1 MNTRFIQIL
10 LLSATVCAINL
21 IAHKSNASDSLSNT
35 PMYVYYEDIY
45 FTEAYTNQDPKNAV
59 SAATLSV
66 AKRLPSDVN
75 IEFLPTAR
83 LNIKFEEETEN
94 SVCALF
100 KLKSTERES
109 KYYFSLPIGF
119 MQTHRL
125 FLRQDMAPLHASLVN
140 KEGEVIQI
148 ASLFDFYPEA
158 KIILWENIS
167 HGDYLDNALK
177 QVANKNK
184 AFVQGMTSHV
194 NLAKLVVHSRADF
207 AIMPPAE
214 LVHVE
219 GNSTS
224 MGLMSYR
231 IAGIEPVI
239 KVYMMCNKN
248 EASKK
253 LVNAVNAVIRDLYNS
268 PEYMSASLLNVVANE
283 VPFVVDA
290 INKVKMEIE

>member
-1 MNTRFIQIL
+1 M
-10 LLSATVCAINL
+10 
-21 IAHKSNASDSLSNT
+21 H
-35 PMYVYYEDIY
+35 VYYEDIY
-45 FTEAYTNQDPKNAV
+45 FTEAYTNQDPKNAI
-59 SAATLSV
+59 SAAMLAV
-66 AKRLPSDVN
+66 ANRLPSNVN

-83 LNIKFEEETEN
+83 LNIKFEEETKS

-125 FLRQDMAPLHASLVN
+125 FLREDMEPLHPSLLN
-140 KEGEVIQI
+140 KEGEVKQI
-148 ASLFDFYPEA
+148 PALFDFYPEA

-167 HGDYLDNALK
+167 HGDYLDNALNK
-177 QVANKNK
+177 VAYKNK

-214 LVHVE
+214 LAHIE
-219 GNSTS
+219 GNLRS
-224 MGLMSYR
+224 MGLVSYR

-253 LVNAVNAVIRDLYNS
+253 FIQTVDAAIRELYDS
-268 PEYMSASLLNVVANE
+268 PEYMSANLLNISANE
-283 VPFVVDA
+283 VPFVIEA
-290 INKVKMEIE
+290 INKVKMAIE